1 MIGKVVRGNDIGGLL
16 RYLFGPGRANEHT
29 NPHIVAAW
37 DDGVFAA
44 HQRKRP
50 AAQAPHDPPGT
61 AAGRARQ
68 PTLARGVALPTAHGP
83 GRSRADRRGVG

>member
-37 DDGVFAA
+37 DDGVVAA
-44 HQRKRP
+44 HTPGSDPRLKRLTALLEQP
-50 AAQAPHDPPGT
+50 LAALDDRP
-61 AAGRARQ
+61 
-68 PTLARGVALPTAHGP
+68 L
-83 GRSRADRRGVG
+83 SRPYFSGGSELTPRR